1 MESSDYEQQQDLEN
15 EVLDVQHVNVDVEQ
29 LYHYEHT

>member
-29 LYHYEHT
+29 LYR

>member
-29 LYHYEHT
+29 LYH